1 MPCDPKLLQKLQS
14 ARELPTLPAVLIP
27 LLRHL
32 ERPLRS
38 HDVHQI
44 VDLIAKDESLA
55 ARCLHIANS
64 PYSVPAARWRVFSP
78 PSLSWGLNAFI
89 RLRLRVPSSSF
100 CPRSKMS
107 APRFSGRTRSA
118 PSFNRSL
125 LPASPLEPKARW
137 KKCVPWSRK
146 CMEACSESR

>member
-55 ARCLHIANS
+55 AAACKSPIR
-64 PYSVPAARWRVFSP
+64 PYSVPVAKWRAFSP
-78 PSLSWGLNAFI
+78 LS
-89 RLRLRVPSSSF
+89 S
-100 CPRSKMS
+100 
-107 APRFSGRTRSA
+107 
-118 PSFNRSL
+118 
-125 LPASPLEPKARW
+125 
-137 KKCVPWSRK
+137 
-146 CMEACSESR
+146 